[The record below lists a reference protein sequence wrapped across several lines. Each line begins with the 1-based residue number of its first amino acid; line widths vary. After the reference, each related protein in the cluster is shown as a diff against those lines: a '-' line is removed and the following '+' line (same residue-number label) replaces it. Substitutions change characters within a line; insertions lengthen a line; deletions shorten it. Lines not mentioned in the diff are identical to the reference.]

1 MKLYEPVTSD
11 VSSLRTREQDPKG
24 LTKGL
29 RTARVNVPALP
40 HDSGAT
46 RSALPAS
53 DIAKAV
59 GEPGWWRLKPEI
71 RARFAR
77 DAKAGRVKRYEGVM
91 SEVACSKAGWLLAQL
106 CRLIGTP
113 LATAAGRDVPT
124 TVLVYPD
131 PRGQGTVWDRIY
143 AFPGRGTVTVRSS
156 KVLDERDRLL
166 ERVGGGFGMLLR
178 VFERD
183 RSLHMVSERY
193 FLEWRG
199 RRLYLPNLFSPG
211 TAHVVHSD
219 EGGGVFRFR
228 LTIAHRLLGTL
239 FFQDG
244 RFSDGDETDPPDGRK
259 STNPAAKRPGC

>member
-1 MKLYEPVTSD
+1 MTDAMERIEPD
-11 VSSLRTREQDPKG
+11 WAEVSSLGTPDLDSKGPPKAAG
-24 LTKGL
+24 TV
-29 RTARVNVPALP
+29 RRNRPALAR
-40 HDSGAT
+40 GCGTTTA
-46 RSALPAS
+46 ALPES
-53 DIAKAV
+53 DMAKAV

-71 RARFAR
+71 QERFAK
-77 DAKAGRVKRYEGVM
+77 DVKAGQVKRYEGVM

-106 CRLIGTP
+106 CRLLGTP

-143 AFPGRGTVTVRSS
+143 AFSDKGTVTVRSS
-156 KVLDERDRLL
+156 KVLDGRDRLL

-178 VFERD
+178 VFEREQA
-183 RSLHMVSERY
+183 LHMVSQRY

-199 RRLYLPNLFSPG
+199 RRLYLPDLLSPG
-211 TAHVVHSD
+211 TAHVIHSD
-219 EGGGVFRFR
+219 EGSGVFRFR

-244 RFSDGDETDPPDGRK
+244 LFSDGDETPSNPMGRQ
-259 STNPAAKRPGC
+259 T